1 MKKNQP
7 SDRNPFH
14 MEFDVSTIKHLG
26 VQMYSTLPPVIGEFV
41 ANAWD
46 ANATRVEITIPEGKI
61 ADEESEIIISDDG
74 IGMSDMDIREKY
86 LIVGR
91 NRREQDESEK
101 SPPPQCRVVMGRKG
115 IGKFSAF
122 GIARVIEIESAKES
136 EVSRFIMDY
145 DMMEKYAKDRVI
157 AFESLQPTG
166 TVLRGTTIKLR
177 NVLKFKSRR
186 IPIDQLRKKLAR
198 RFSVVGTT
206 GDFLVFI
213 NGREIS
219 LEERDLK
226 RLLDRDADGPY
237 LWEFKDEKIEESTNL
252 TVSGWIG
259 ALKRTDTKSDHI
271 ERGISILARGKLVQ
285 EPFVFDAVVGQQYAL
300 SYFVGEVHAEFVD
313 QDEDTVATSRNE
325 LVWDSPSNVTLKH
338 WGQQKVNKL
347 AREWSERR
355 SKFNEQRLMKI
366 PLYRDFEKRAYE
378 LGNKRSIKLALDL
391 VRQAIRKNPT
401 AEIEDL
407 RPIVQTSLDFLEF
420 DKFRDISQDLA
431 QSELSDVARILDL
444 FREWEVIE
452 AMEMSRVTEGRVVAI
467 EKLQEL
473 IDTNALEVP
482 DLHQFLKEFPW
493 ALDPRWTL
501 VGDEVSYSDLLRQ
514 EFPESDTG
522 IEVNRRIDFLCIR
535 EAETLVVVEIKRPA
549 SRVSSKDLRQIGDYV
564 HFMRNCIE
572 QSTDSDV
579 SYKRVIGY
587 LFCGDVVN
595 EGIVRQDVKGL
606 ERDEIYVRKYVD
618 LLEMVRR
625 LHAQFIKKYDELKK
639 LRASKQ

>member
-1 MKKNQP
+1 
-7 SDRNPFH
+7 
-14 MEFDVSTIKHLG
+14 
-26 VQMYSTLPPVIGEFV
+26 
-41 ANAWD
+41 
-46 ANATRVEITIPEGKI
+46 
-61 ADEESEIIISDDG
+61 
-74 IGMSDMDIREKY
+74 
-86 LIVGR
+86 
-91 NRREQDESEK
+91 
-101 SPPPQCRVVMGRKG
+101 
-115 IGKFSAF
+115 
-122 GIARVIEIESAKES
+122 
-136 EVSRFIMDY
+136 
-145 DMMEKYAKDRVI
+145 MMEKYAKDRVI

-206 GDFLVFI
+206 GDFLVFM

-219 LEERDLK
+219 LKERDLK

-237 LWEFKDEKIEESTNL
+237 LWEFKDEKIEEHTNL

-355 SKFNEQRLMKI
+355 SKFNEQRLMEI

-595 EGIVRQDVKGL
+595 EGIVRQEVKGL

-639 LRASKQ
+639 LRVPKQ